1 MKNVSYAEKEY
12 AKLSPV
18 GNFVLLEKLEQEAI
32 RKVDGIYIPE
42 SEHYTNAKMGCG
54 KVLEL
59 KEELSEEYGVK
70 AGDYVLYDFYSA
82 HGDHKD
88 TVITDVDNLIVVL
101 TEEEADK
108 FVKGE
113 Q

>member
-1 MKNVSYAEKEY
+1 MNNVSYAEKEY

-18 GNFVLLEKLEQEAI
+18 GNFVLLKKLEQEDI
-32 RKVDGIYIPE
+32 RKVDGIYIPQT
-42 SEHYTNAKMGCG
+42 EHFANAKMGCG
-54 KVLEL
+54 QVLEL
-59 KEELSEEYGVK
+59 REELSEEYGVK
-70 AGDYVLYDFYSA
+70 AGDYVLYDFYSV

-88 TVITDVDNLIVVL
+88 TVITDVDNLIAVL
-101 TEEEADK
+101 TEEEAAK